1 VGQHLVRLL
10 AANGHEARAMIR
22 TQDQWDTLRSLG
34 GAPVV
39 VDLESAVP
47 ITVSQAAEGVD
58 AVVFSAGAGPGS
70 GAARKETMDYGG
82 AAKLIAA
89 AQEHGVRRYVM
100 VSSIGAHAPEA
111 ADEPMRPYLRAKRKA
126 DDVLIASGL
135 SYTIVRPG
143 SLTDERGTGL
153 VDASAELGRRARIP
167 REDVA
172 ATIVACLEMPQTIGK
187 TFELF
192 AGDTPVREALSRL

>member
-1 VGQHLVRLL
+1 
-10 AANGHEARAMIR
+10 MIR
-22 TQDQWDTLRSLG
+22 TQDQWDALRSLG

-82 AAKLIAA
+82 AAKLIAT
-89 AQEHGVRRYVM
+89 AQERGVRRYVM
-100 VSSIGAHAPEA
+100 VSSISAHAPEA